1 MRILVIGSGSVG
13 KRHLKNL
20 ASVDVTQLGACDTR
34 PDRLEDVKKI
44 LPHAALF
51 TSLDEALAEK
61 FDGAVIATPP
71 HLHVKIGTLLVQ
83 HGVPMLIEKPLAN
96 KVDGVEEFLRLA
108 DQKQVAVV
116 TGYTYRFWPP
126 LLKFRELI
134 QSGAIGRVYNARIQV
149 SEYLPDWH
157 PWEDYRDFFMAKK
170 EQGGGALLDESHMID
185 FARWIYG
192 DIEEMYAINDKR
204 SVLEITSDDFVE
216 MIVRFQGGTVGSIHM
231 DIYGQA
237 HRKDMEAIGE
247 KGNLIW
253 DYHANTV
260 RWYKPAEKKWET
272 FSFSCERNDM
282 FVEEVKQFL
291 DVVKNK
297 TAPFLDGWDGL
308 QTLRCVEAAR
318 VSAETKKAVS
328 VSCQRETSRR

>member
-1 MRILVIGSGSVG
+1 MKILVVGAGSVG

-20 ASVDVTQLGACDTR
+20 AAVGVSNLAACDTR
-34 PDRLEDVKKI
+34 KDRLEEVKTL
-44 LPHAALF
+44 LPQ
-51 TSLDEALAEK
+51 TVVYESLEKAFEQK

-71 HLHVKIGTLLVQ
+71 HLHVKIGTALVQ
-83 HGVPMLIEKPLAN
+83 QGIPMLIEKPLAE
-96 KVDGVEEFLRLA
+96 KVAGVEEFLKLA
-108 DQKQVAVV
+108 DQKKVAVV

-126 LLKFRELI
+126 LIKFRELI
-134 QSGAIGRVYNARIQV
+134 ASGAIGRVYNARVQV

-185 FARWIYG
+185 FAQWIYG
-192 DIEEMYAINDKR
+192 DMEEIYAINDKR

-216 MIVRFQGGTVGSIHM
+216 MIVRFEGGAVGSIHM
-231 DIYGQA
+231 DIFGQA

-260 RWYKPAEKKWET
+260 RWYKPQEKKWET
-272 FSFSCERNDM
+272 FSFTCERNDM
-282 FVEEVKQFL
+282 FVAEVKQFI
-291 DVVKNK
+291 DVIQNK
-297 TAPFLDGWDGL
+297 AKPFLDGWDGL
-308 QTLRCVEAAR
+308 KTLRCVEAAR
-318 VSAETKKAVS
+318 ESS
-328 VSCQRETSRR
+328 RQRMPVAIR